1 MKHLNDTTA
10 SIATAISGGSA
21 IVSFTELYTPV
32 VNFCVGIL
40 GIIAGILAIVYWIKK
55 IKHIDGK
62 GK

>member
-40 GIIAGILAIVYWIKK
+40 GIIAGILAIVYWMKK
-55 IKHIDGK
+55 IKHINGK
-62 GK
+62 D

>member
-10 SIATAISGGSA
+10 TIATAISGGST

-40 GIIAGILAIVYWIKK
+40 GIIAGILACVYWIKK
-55 IKHIDGK
+55 IKHLDGK

>member
-10 SIATAISGGSA
+10 TMATAISGGSA

-40 GIIAGILAIVYWIKK
+40 GIIAGILAIVYWMKRINQL
-55 IKHIDGK
+55 DGQ